1 MRALT
6 RSLKFRHF
14 FLRVLRHQQLPPD
27 VQAIAQAKLRL
38 SLDELTELADC
49 IIEVF
54 WLQSSPTNQA
64 VTVQLKSL
72 DRNSSSSRQPTED
85 DRCYYHQQFITE
97 PDNVDHPAPPTKNAN
112 VNWWR
117 SPQVVNYLLDQ
128 FKAASDDDTPQYLI
142 HVIDVPEYLD
152 NVVTTEQWE
161 AMVLRHSD
169 QAYRM
174 DDQLALEPLVARL
187 TVFLLTEL
195 GSVDLMRLIS
205 WSVLRQL
212 APYADGEAN
221 GGTLNEIRDVCYD
234 DVAEV
239 LEPALTSKYIYKRL
253 TPDVL
258 REATYMG
265 YRVRHSI
272 MKTVG
277 ESSWLPP
284 DARNAAR
291 RKAEAMRLIIAFP
304 FNLTRLS
311 ALERLYADLPD
322 VPLTNTSTGQMGGR
336 GTGRSYVLS
345 WLNASRFQ
353 RRIAIRYPTE
363 IFFWLGA
370 VNAQH
375 TYSTNTV
382 NLAGALLEPV
392 IYYPG
397 APVAYNYGGLG
408 QLMGHEM
415 MHGFDVTGRLYDE
428 HGAKSNWWPKE
439 ATKVYTEQTS
449 CLRSIHRL
457 ALKKRSLALN
467 PMDSEDLADDMG
479 VRVAFNALRNIT
491 GASDR
496 GGTRKVAGFSE
507 LQLFFLGHC
516 AKMCDPRVPPRERD
530 SSKPYAPNWARC
542 VVPLMNMPEFADA
555 FQCASGTLMNPE
567 RKCQF
572 W

>member
-1 MRALT
+1 MEEIKGNIT
-6 RSLKFRHF
+6 S
-14 FLRVLRHQQLPPD
+14 
-27 VQAIAQAKLRL
+27 
-38 SLDELTELADC
+38 TE
-49 IIEVF
+49 
-54 WLQSSPTNQA
+54 
-64 VTVQLKSL
+64 
-72 DRNSSSSRQPTED
+72 
-85 DRCYYHQQFITE
+85 
-97 PDNVDHPAPPTKNAN
+97 TK
-112 VNWWR
+112 
-117 SPQVVNYLLDQ
+117 VVNYLLDQ

-142 HVIDVPEYLD
+142 RVIDVPEYLD

-311 ALERLYADLPD
+311 ALERLYANLPD

-363 IFFWLGA
+363 IFFWLGT

-397 APVAYNYGGLG
+397 ASVAYNYGGLG

-457 ALKKRSLALN
+457 DSL
-467 PMDSEDLADDMG
+467 
-479 VRVAFNALRNIT
+479 VAQQQTVTL
-491 GASDR
+491 
-496 GGTRKVAGFSE
+496 
-507 LQLFFLGHC
+507 LGHN
-516 AKMCDPRVPPRERD
+516 ARTMDVNAEVIVVVVVELSGWRIIVTTPATRFRSQGVIVLVF
-530 SSKPYAPNWARC
+530 ARC
-542 VVPLMNMPEFADA
+542 KSVTSFALVTRA
-555 FQCASGTLMNPE
+555 EVLQE
-567 RKCQF
+567 
-572 W
+572 

>member
-1 MRALT
+1 MCFSTAETEWYAERQQRVTNETYEEFIERNL
-6 RSLKFRHF
+6 R
-14 FLRVLRHQQLPPD
+14 FLLPSED
-27 VQAIAQAKLRL
+27 ASYMEEIKGNIT
-38 SLDELTELADC
+38 STE
-49 IIEVF
+49 
-54 WLQSSPTNQA
+54 
-64 VTVQLKSL
+64 
-72 DRNSSSSRQPTED
+72 
-85 DRCYYHQQFITE
+85 
-97 PDNVDHPAPPTKNAN
+97 TK
-112 VNWWR
+112 
-117 SPQVVNYLLDQ
+117 VVNYLLDQ

-142 HVIDVPEYLD
+142 RVIDVPEYLD

-311 ALERLYADLPD
+311 ALERLYANLPD

-353 RRIAIRYPTE
+353 RRIAIP
-363 IFFWLGA
+363 IPDGDLL
-370 VNAQH
+370 
-375 TYSTNTV
+375 
-382 NLAGALLEPV
+382 LAGHS
-392 IYYPG
+392 
-397 APVAYNYGGLG
+397 LG

-479 VRVAFNALRNIT
+479 VRVGLQRPAEYHRRHPREGALAKWP
-491 GASDR
+491 ASPS
-496 GGTRKVAGFSE
+496 FSSSSSATAPR
-507 LQLFFLGHC
+507 C
-516 AKMCDPRVPPRERD
+516 AIPECPPRERD

>member
-1 MRALT
+1 
-6 RSLKFRHF
+6 
-14 FLRVLRHQQLPPD
+14 
-27 VQAIAQAKLRL
+27 
-38 SLDELTELADC
+38 
-49 IIEVF
+49 
-54 WLQSSPTNQA
+54 
-64 VTVQLKSL
+64 
-72 DRNSSSSRQPTED
+72 
-85 DRCYYHQQFITE
+85 
-97 PDNVDHPAPPTKNAN
+97 
-112 VNWWR
+112 
-117 SPQVVNYLLDQ
+117 
-128 FKAASDDDTPQYLI
+128 
-142 HVIDVPEYLD
+142 
-152 NVVTTEQWE
+152 
-161 AMVLRHSD
+161 
-169 QAYRM
+169 M

-408 QLMGHEM
+408 Q
-415 MHGFDVTGRLYDE
+415 
-428 HGAKSNWWPKE
+428 
-439 ATKVYTEQTS
+439 
-449 CLRSIHRL
+449 